1 MVLVVL
7 VVLVLNLKLV
17 EELSPMASP
26 PRQIHLLAFLLQ
38 TGGHAAGWRHPD
50 AQPGR
55 LHDLAFYKGL
65 AKTAERGLFDAL
77 FIADAQGFRA
87 LEGRGAFSRADLIK
101 LEPLTLLSALAA
113 CTDRIGLIG
122 TASTSYNE
130 PYGLARRFASLDH
143 ISGGRSGWNIV
154 TSTTQNEAHNFG
166 RAEHMDHALRYARAQ
181 EFVAVVRRLW
191 DSWEEDAIVADKATG
206 FHQDPAKVHGLD
218 HRGEHFSVAGPLNV
232 ARPPQGHPVLVQA
245 GASDIG
251 RAFAAATA
259 EVVFT
264 SHPTL
269 ATAQV
274 FYAEMKALAAEAGRD
289 PDGLLIMPAI
299 QPVVGATQAEAKAL
313 CRQLDALIDPQT
325 AVQLLQMQLG
335 GFDLSP
341 YPLDGPLPEVPA
353 PNTSHATHARVV
365 DLAARERLSI
375 RQLAQR
381 IAGARTSRVVAGT
394 AEQVADEMTQWFD
407 GGAADGFVISPAYLP
422 GGLDAFVDQVVPVL
436 QARGLFRTAYAGAT
450 LRDHL
455 GLARPPNSFHTSP
468 GPEPEIW

>member
-1 MVLVVL
+1 MT
-7 VVLVLNLKLV
+7 
-17 EELSPMASP
+17 A
-26 PRQIHLLAFLLQ
+26 PRQIKLLAFLLQ
-38 TGGHAAGWRHPD
+38 TGGHGAGWRHPD

-55 LHDLAFYKGL
+55 LHDFAFYRDL
-65 AKTAERGLFDAL
+65 ARTAERGKFDAL
-77 FIADAQGFRA
+77 FIADAQGFRR
-87 LEGRGAFSRADLIK
+87 LEGRDAFSRADIIK
-101 LEPLTLLSALAA
+101 LEPMTLLSALATV
-113 CTDRIGLIG
+113 TDRTGLIG

-130 PYGLARRFASLDH
+130 PYALARRFASLDH

-154 TSTTQNEAHNFG
+154 TSTTENEAHNFG
-166 RAEHMDHALRYARAQ
+166 RAEHMDHALRYARAE

-206 FHQDPAKVHGLD
+206 IHQDPGKVHGLA
-218 HRGEHFSVAGPLNV
+218 HRGEHFGVAGPLNV

-274 FYAEMKALAAEAGRD
+274 FYAEMKDLAAQAGRD
-289 PDGLLIMPAI
+289 PDSMKIMPAI
-299 QPVVGATQAEAKAL
+299 QPVVGSTEAEAIGL
-313 CRQLDALIDPQT
+313 CRQLDSLIDPQT

-341 YPLDGPLPEVPA
+341 YPLDGPLPPVP
-353 PNTSHATHARVV
+353 PPKTSHATYSRVV
-365 DLAARERLSI
+365 DLAAREKLTI
-375 RQLAQR
+375 RDLAQR

-394 AEQVADEMTQWFD
+394 PDQIADALTEWFE
-407 GGAADGFVISPAYLP
+407 GGAADGFVISPPYLP
-422 GGLDAFVDQVVPVL
+422 GGLDAFVDHVVPVL
-436 QARGLFRTAYAGAT
+436 QTRGLFRNDYEGAT
-450 LRDHL
+450 LRELL
-455 GLARPPNSFHTSP
+455 GLKSPPNSFHTDP
-468 GPEPEIW
+468 GVEPEIW